1 MDTRKRQGG
10 LCAGLGKG
18 ACQHGGEE
26 GGGFRHRSRAVG
38 LQTLS
43 LTLPRGRRRQLS
55 FLQVGG
61 TAWPEPGGG
70 RQAEQA

>member
-1 MDTRKRQGG
+1 MHQEKVRGVVRR
-10 LCAGLGKG
+10 LG
-18 ACQHGGEE
+18 E
-26 GGGFRHRSRAVG
+26 GGMPAVGGRGERVQAQEPGG

-43 LTLPRGRRRQLS
+43 LTLPRGRRQQLS